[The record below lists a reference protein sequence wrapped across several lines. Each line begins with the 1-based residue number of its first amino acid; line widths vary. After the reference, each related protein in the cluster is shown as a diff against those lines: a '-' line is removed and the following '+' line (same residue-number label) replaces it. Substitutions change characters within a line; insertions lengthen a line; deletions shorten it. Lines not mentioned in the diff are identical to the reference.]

1 LGVDVAMLYYAAV
14 KNAAVVLAILTFARV
29 TAAQPFIGEL
39 QSCSQTAVTSAA
51 EQVRSARKNLLA
63 LPVGDG
69 LQTDV
74 SPVAQKAVASMKNA
88 LSDFVRSYMKCTP
101 AQFDAAAAEKN
112 LMTLVGGYE
121 MPSGEVISN
130 DHLPPDF
137 GKYGFE
143 LYFGVRQSESPRLV
157 SITADFSIE
166 CGGDTVLLVFSPQDG
181 SWSEVLH
188 WQTKPYTTVAGG
200 TMAFDYGI
208 SPVDESGGWYA
219 VVHTIAPWCS
229 STWSSIR
236 YEVLRPTADALKPRV
251 LMSNSDYM
259 WWGNEDYG
267 KVTVGRNEFDLRFHS
282 SSIDA
287 GVHNRVFIRHYSVM
301 GDTVRRTQP
310 VAVSPRDFVD
320 EWIVSPWSVAREWSS
335 KVSLSELQQ
344 AHVKWYRHEKAT
356 NRLLEFCSAHKCP
369 GDSYQVEVC
378 EETGKNFNV
387 SHSNY
392 FEVARSGTYT
402 MTRVS
407 SVANPRCERRDLLD
421 ENENWIEPER
431 MP

>member
-1 LGVDVAMLYYAAV
+1 MDVSRLYQATV
-14 KNAAVVLAILTFARV
+14 RNAAVVLATLIFARIS
-29 TAAQPFIGEL
+29 TAQPFTGES
-39 QSCSQTAVTSAA
+39 QSCSQAAVTSAA
-51 EQVRSARKNLLA
+51 ERVRLARKNLLS
-63 LPVGDG
+63 LPLEGTNVP
-69 LQTDV
+69 
-74 SPVAQKAVASMKNA
+74 PVAQEAVASMKNA
-88 LSDFVRSYMKCTP
+88 VSEFVRSYMRCSP
-101 AQFDAAAAEKN
+101 AQFDTAAAEQN
-112 LMTLVGGYE
+112 LSTLVGGYE
-121 MPSGEVISN
+121 LPRGQVISN
-130 DHLPPDF
+130 DHLPPDL

-143 LYFGVRQSESPRLV
+143 LYFGVRQLENPRLV

-166 CGGDTVLLVFSPQDG
+166 CGGDTVLLIFSSKDG

-208 SPVDESGGWYA
+208 SPVDDSGGWYA

-236 YEVLRPTADALKPRV
+236 YEVLRPTADALNPRV
-251 LMSNSDYM
+251 LMSKSDFM

-267 KVTVGRNEFDLRFHS
+267 TVTVGRNEFDLRFHS

-287 GVHNRVFIRHYSVM
+287 GVHNRVFIRHYAVM

-320 EWIVSPWSVAREWSS
+320 EWIVSPWSDARGWSS
-335 KVSLSELQQ
+335 EASAPELRQ
-344 AHVKWYRHEKAT
+344 AHETWSRHEKST

-392 FEVARSGTYT
+392 FEVAGSGPFT

-407 SVANPRCERRDLLD
+407 TSPNSRCKGRDLLED
-421 ENENWIEPER
+421 MATR
-431 MP
+431 

>member
-1 LGVDVAMLYYAAV
+1 M
-14 KNAAVVLAILTFARV
+14 
-29 TAAQPFIGEL
+29 
-39 QSCSQTAVTSAA
+39 SAA

-74 SPVAQKAVASMKNA
+74 SPVAQEAIASMKN
-88 LSDFVRSYMKCTP
+88 SVSEFVRSYMRCAP
-101 AQFDAAAAEKN
+101 AQFDTAAAEKN
-112 LMTLVGGYE
+112 LMTLVGGYQ

-143 LYFGVRQSESPRLV
+143 LYFGVRQSQSPRLV

-166 CGGDTVLLVFSPQDG
+166 CGGDTVLLIFAPKDG
-181 SWSEVLH
+181 SWSEALH
-188 WQTKPYTTVAGG
+188 WQTKPYNTVAGG

-219 VVHTIAPWCS
+219 VIHTIAPWCS

-251 LMSNSDYM
+251 LMSKSDFM
-259 WWGNEDYG
+259 WWGNDDYG
-267 KVTVGRNEFDLRFHS
+267 KVTVGRNEFELRFHS
-282 SSIDA
+282 SSIDG

-301 GDTVRRTQP
+301 GNTVRRTQP

-320 EWIVSPWSVAREWSS
+320 EWIVSPWSEASTWSS
-335 KVSLSELQQ
+335 EVFMPELWQ
-344 AHVKWYRHEKAT
+344 AHDKWSRNEKAD
-356 NRLLEFCSAHKCP
+356 NRLLEFCSVRKCS

-378 EETGKNFNV
+378 EETGKNFTV
-387 SHSNY
+387 SHSSY
-392 FEVARSGTYT
+392 FEVAGSGPFM
-402 MTRVS
+402 MTHVS
-407 SVANPRCERRDLLD
+407 ASPNPECKGRDLLED
-421 ENENWIEPER
+421 
-431 MP
+431 MTTK